1 MSTPSRYIIALT
13 ALVYP
18 ESALYVLAKL
28 GKKGTIDALLSLHHY
43 EQKEQFN
50 EHTLHPSIRNW
61 MSTWVQFS

>member
-18 ESALYVLAKL
+18 ESALYVLTKL

-50 EHTLHPSIRNW
+50 EQTLHPSIRNW